1 MYVCRELVEKSN
13 SKNIF
18 STKSNNMKKFTF
30 LLVLFIICTS
40 SNYAQ
45 CLTAPNGQFPT
56 TTFNIPG
63 ACDAATQYTIIADC
77 WAGEYSLV
85 AINIG
90 ETYEFNSGILFG
102 PISTDYIT
110 ISDET
115 GTTAFAFGTT
125 PVTWTSN
132 FTGNIRFYTHK
143 SSGCEAESFGR
154 ARSVICGAGLL
165 SNKDISF
172 QDFEYY
178 PNPVE
183 GNLSLRA
190 QETIDQ
196 VIIYNMI
203 GQEVFKAFPN
213 TLSDEINVSNLS
225 KGAYFM
231 NVKIKGASENFKLI
245 KN

>member
-1 MYVCRELVEKSN
+1 
-13 SKNIF
+13 
-18 STKSNNMKKFTF
+18 MKKITC
-30 LLVLFIICTS
+30 LLLLFVIYPWAD
-40 SNYAQ
+40 YAQ
-45 CLTAPNGQFPT
+45 CLDAPNGQFPT
-56 TTFNIPG
+56 GNAYIPNFCDSTTSNLIM
-63 ACDAATQYTIIADC
+63 ADC

-85 AINIG
+85 TVNIG
-90 ETYEFNSGILFG
+90 ETYEFSSS
-102 PISTDYIT
+102 ISSDYLT
-110 ISDET
+110 ISDDSGST
-115 GTTAFAFGTT
+115 VLASNVT

-165 SNKDISF
+165 SNKDFSF
-172 QDFEYY
+172 HDFEYY

-183 GNLSLRA
+183 GTMSLRA
-190 QETIDQ
+190 QESIDV

-213 TLSDEINVSNLS
+213 KLSDEINVSNLS
-225 KGAYFM
+225 RGAFFM
-231 NVKIKGASENFKLI
+231 NVNINGTSENFKII